1 MILNPPSSA
10 DRESLNRNPGFDSD
24 DVLANAPIGVYTS
37 TPQGRFLAVNSAMAD
52 MFGYASPE
60 NMISSVKNISAQL
73 YIDSR
78 DREEFISNLNARGRV
93 TDHEMRM
100 KRRDGSVM
108 WVSSNARAIHGKEGG
123 LFQGFMT
130 DITRRKEAEEALIV
144 SERRHRI
151 IFENSPLGMIL
162 FDSDGT
168 IVDCNDALVAL
179 MGSSRERLIG
189 FDATRLESPIAR
201 AGLQRALGGHPAF
214 IEGEYTSVTG
224 GVTRMLR
231 ANFKP
236 LLPGRSP
243 TGAIATLED
252 ITEQT
257 NMQKAMQDRDALQRT
272 LLDILP
278 MGVALIDEESR
289 TIERANEH
297 LGSLIGAPTEDLI
310 GHSCRETL
318 CAAKHDDKACGCE
331 MPMADSAHCE
341 LQRSDGS
348 RLWVI
353 KKVKRIEF
361 EGRSKLLECVV
372 DISDRRRAE
381 EKLHDFA
388 KQMELK
394 SVELDNARLKAEQ
407 AAREKDAFLSRMSHE
422 IRTPLNGVIG
432 MTGLLEETRLD
443 DTQRRYV
450 RTLRTSGESLMEV
463 VNDILDLSRIESG
476 NIELENLDFDL
487 RAMLDDIASMLA
499 VKAAEKELELISSAD
514 PDVPERFT
522 GEPGFLRQIITNLA
536 GNALKF
542 TAQGE
547 VEIRVALADGAAQNL
562 EAGQP
567 GSRPVKLLFTIRD
580 TGMGIEPDRL
590 ERIFQDFSQADASI
604 TRRFGGSGLGLAIS
618 KRLVELLGGEIGVQ
632 SIPEKTSTF
641 WFTIPMQVAT
651 PLTIDKPGTGG
662 LQRLRTL
669 VVDDN
674 TTSRENLLARFTAWG
689 MRPEEAGNG
698 PAALDMLRQAAA
710 QGDPY
715 RLVFVDASMPGMD
728 GEAFGR
734 AVDAEP
740 AFQATRL
747 VLMTSLKRHGNDR
760 CYRQSGFSASLY
772 KPVSHGE
779 LLACLNALTKKHGSA
794 ATVSPER
801 RPKIPRP
808 GIPDFSDRGCRVLM
822 VEDNVTNQQVAMG
835 ILANFGLETD
845 IAGNGAE
852 AVEILSRTAYDLVLM
867 DIQMP
872 VMDGLE
878 CTRLIRDPA
887 SPVLDHDIPVI
898 AMTAHVQASDRERC
912 MKAGMNDYV
921 SKPISLQELATALRT
936 WLPAGKEGPGGS
948 SASATPPGSA
958 ERSIWDWRAFMD
970 RILEDEDL
978 ARDIL
983 GGFMTDAQNRL
994 KILEQAVMDGELAV
1008 VTAHAH
1014 SIKGAAANLG
1024 AEVLQDAARHL
1035 ETAARDGRGHAC
1047 GPALDALQGAIRTLF
1062 EEFERVRVIAQVR

>member
-1 MILNPPSSA
+1 MILNPSSPSA
-10 DRESLNRNPGFDSD
+10 RESLNRTQGFDSD

-37 TPQGRFLAVNSAMAD
+37 TPDGRFLAVNAAMAD

-60 NMISSVKNISAQL
+60 NMISSVENISVQL
-73 YIDSR
+73 YIDAR
-78 DREEFISNLNARGRV
+78 DREEFISTLNARGRV

-108 WVSSNARAIHGKEGG
+108 WVSSNTRTIHGKEGV

-130 DITRRKEAEEALIV
+130 DITRRKEVEEALIV

-162 FDSDGT
+162 FDSAGT
-168 IVDCNDALVAL
+168 IVDCNDALVRL
-179 MGSSRERLIG
+179 MGSSRDQLVG
-189 FDATRLESPIAR
+189 FSATLLESPIAR
-201 AGLQRALGGHPAF
+201 AGLERALGGNPAF

-236 LLPGRSP
+236 LLPGQSP

-257 NMQKAMQDRDALQRT
+257 NLAKAMQERETLQRT

-278 MGVALIDEESR
+278 MGVAIIDEENR
-289 TIERANEH
+289 IIERANEY
-297 LGSLIGAPTEDLI
+297 LGTLLGAPTEGLI
-310 GHSCRETL
+310 GHSCLETL
-318 CAAKHDDKACGCE
+318 RARKHDDNACGCE
-331 MPMADSAHCE
+331 LPTADSVHCE
-341 LQRSDGS
+341 LQRRDGS
-348 RLWVI
+348 SLWVI

-388 KQMELK
+388 RQMELK

-443 DTQRRYV
+443 ETQRRYV

-487 RAMLDDIASMLA
+487 RAMLDDIAAMLA
-499 VKAAEKELELISSAD
+499 VKAAEKDLELISSAD

-542 TAQGE
+542 TSQGE
-547 VEIRVALADGAAQNL
+547 VEIRVALADGAAQNG
-562 EAGQP
+562 EPDASGT
-567 GSRPVKLLFTIRD
+567 RPVNLLFTIRD
-580 TGMGIEPDRL
+580 TGMGIAPDRL
-590 ERIFQDFSQADASI
+590 DRIFQDFSQADASI

-618 KRLVELLGGEIGVQ
+618 KRLVELLDGEIGVQ
-632 SIPEKTSTF
+632 SVQGKTSTF

-651 PLTIDKPGTGG
+651 PLTIDKPGTDG
-662 LQRLRTL
+662 LQKVKVL

-674 TTSRENLLARFTAWG
+674 TTNRETLLARFAAWG
-689 MRPEEAGNG
+689 MRTEEAGNG
-698 PAALDMLRQAAA
+698 PDALDMLRQAAA
-710 QGDPY
+710 QSDPY
-715 RLVFVDASMPGMD
+715 GLVFVDATMPGMD

-734 AVDAEP
+734 TVSAEP
-740 AFQATRL
+740 GLQATRL
-747 VLMTSLKRHGNDR
+747 VLMTSLKQHGNEGS
-760 CYRQSGFSASLY
+760 YRQAGFSASLY

-779 LLACLNALTKKHGSA
+779 LLSCLNTLIRKQGSVVTA
-794 ATVSPER
+794 SSER
-801 RPKIPRP
+801 RPRIQRP
-808 GIPDFSDRGCRVLM
+808 GIPDFSDLGARVLM
-822 VEDNVTNQQVAMG
+822 VEDNLTNQQVALG

-852 AVEILSRTAYDLVLM
+852 AVEILSRTSYDLVLM
-867 DIQMP
+867 DVQMP
-872 VMDGLE
+872 IMDGLE
-878 CTRLIRDPA
+878 CTRVIRDPA

-921 SKPISLQELATALRT
+921 SKPISLQELAAALRT
-936 WLPAGKEGPGGS
+936 WLPTGNKGS
-948 SASATPPGSA
+948 GDAPSTTAPHGS
-958 ERSIWDWRAFMD
+958 EQRNIWDRRAFMD

-983 GGFMTDAQNRL
+983 GGFRTDAQNRL
-994 KILEQAVMDGELAV
+994 KILEQAVHAGELTV
-1008 VTAHAH
+1008 VTAQAH

-1024 AEVLQDAARHL
+1024 AEILQEAARHL
-1035 ETAARDGRGHAC
+1035 EAAAREGRSHSCA
-1047 GPALDALQGAIRTLF
+1047 PALDALQAAMRTLLA
-1062 EEFERVRVIAQVR
+1062 EIERVRNMPQAR